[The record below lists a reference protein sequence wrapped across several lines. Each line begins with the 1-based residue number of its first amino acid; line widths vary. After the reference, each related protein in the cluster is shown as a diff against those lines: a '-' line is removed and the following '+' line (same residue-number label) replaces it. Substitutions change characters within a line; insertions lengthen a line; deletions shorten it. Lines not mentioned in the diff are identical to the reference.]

1 MTASAQEET
10 VRREKKQTLSMRM
23 PKGYDRWIYF
33 SMLFLIGFGIL
44 MIASASMGLEVG
56 DSGYLLKTVV
66 KQIIFGIAGYIAV
79 LVLAGRFRLEWLRS
93 MNFLFVIGITGF
105 ALVFTLAFSSAGG
118 AQAWIRL
125 PIPGIEVSIQPSEF
139 AKIMAILI
147 VAAYLGDVKVQFKTT
162 WLLVRRPVYIL
173 LAYVFIILVLESDFG
188 SAAVLAAISYIC
200 FLIPSNKQLW
210 HMQRGMVIG
219 LAVILGL
226 AVFML
231 TPYGEAIIGMLPLQE
246 YQINRIYSSIN
257 PFSDQYGSGYQL
269 INGLVSFASGGWFGV
284 GFGNSVRKYTNFPAA
299 NTDFILAIIVEE
311 LGFIGFL
318 MILVPYCIIIFRLMN
333 YALKIRNEKA
343 KIILIGVAMY
353 FLLHFI
359 LNVGGVTGLIP
370 LTGVPLLMISAG
382 GSSTLAAMSALGIAQ
397 AIISRYKRGL
407 IE

>member
-1 MTASAQEET
+1 
-10 VRREKKQTLSMRM
+10 
-23 PKGYDRWIYF
+23 
-33 SMLFLIGFGIL
+33 
-44 MIASASMGLEVG
+44 
-56 DSGYLLKTVV
+56 
-66 KQIIFGIAGYIAV
+66 
-79 LVLAGRFRLEWLRS
+79 
-93 MNFLFVIGITGF
+93 
-105 ALVFTLAFSSAGG
+105 
-118 AQAWIRL
+118 
-125 PIPGIEVSIQPSEF
+125 
-139 AKIMAILI
+139 
-147 VAAYLGDVKVQFKTT
+147 
-162 WLLVRRPVYIL
+162 
-173 LAYVFIILVLESDFG
+173 
-188 SAAVLAAISYIC
+188 
-200 FLIPSNKQLW
+200 
-210 HMQRGMVIG
+210 MVIG